1 MNVPKNFGDK
11 LSKVSLDQRLIGLI
25 VLIIAGF
32 VGNYCRWTL
41 FFDIDFIFGSI
52 AVWIVVCLY
61 GVKWGTLAG
70 FVAGYC
76 TYLIWNHPYTAITFT
91 TEALFVGWL
100 FHHRQQNNIVLLDGL
115 FWLVLGMPL
124 VWLFYA
130 VILKVAPTQALI
142 ILMKQPVNGIFNALI
157 ASLILTHT
165 PIHRWVKRP
174 AAISTLS
181 LEQTLFN
188 LLVAFVSVPTLI
200 LIVLASHQVVHDIQS
215 TVQVNLNDAS
225 RYLKVEVQRWY
236 ERRIDAIDGLAELVS
251 LQSNLIQQNAAFLS
265 SSFPDFRHIHI
276 LDTSGAKILELD
288 RNVNDPNSAFDE
300 RKYFEQLR
308 QDSQPFISPVI
319 LSENPNLPVALLG
332 VPILRDRQLVG
343 AIFCEIDLSL
353 LSKFL
358 RTSIGEE
365 LLQVIIV
372 DQQQTV
378 AASTKKEWVGNPEFN
393 WRKDGKV
400 NQISLDTYQWLPTK
414 SRLIMVQWQTSL
426 FVKESV
432 INKNIPWQLVV
443 QISATPQANQIQQVH
458 SRNMALLL
466 LISGL
471 ALILATVVS
480 RRLVKP
486 LNQLAD
492 ITTNLPNKLLEQEPI
507 YWLRS
512 SITELSILV
521 KNFRSMAFSLK
532 QKFREISLANE
543 LLEKRVQERTQA
555 LRSANTELELE
566 LEVRE
571 RQQAQKALDLLN
583 AELENRVVRRTAQ
596 LEAANKELESF
607 SYSVSHDLRAPLR
620 AIDGFSRILEED
632 YGDRLDEEGKRYL
645 KVVRDNA
652 KRMGELIDD
661 LLNLSR
667 LNRRQVARRSLS
679 VNKLIEQILD
689 DSDFQKA
696 ISKQQIE
703 LVVADLP
710 DCEADL
716 SLLTQVWINLISN
729 AIKYTGK
736 TENAK
741 IEIGYQII
749 GDQGTYFIRDNGA
762 GFDMQY
768 ADKLFGVFQRMHRE
782 HEFEGTGIGLAIV
795 QRIIQRHGGT
805 IWANAAVDQGATFY
819 FTIPT
824 SE

>member
-1 MNVPKNFGDK
+1 MDVPKNFGDK
-11 LSKVSLDQRLIGLI
+11 LSQVSLDQRFIGLI
-25 VLIIAGF
+25 VLMIAGF

-61 GVKWGTLAG
+61 GVKWGTFAG
-70 FVAGYC
+70 FVSGYC
-76 TYLIWNHPYTAITFT
+76 TYLIWHHPYTAITFT
-91 TEALFVGWL
+91 VEALFVGWL
-100 FHHRQQNNIVLLDGL
+100 FHRRQQNNIVLLDGL

-130 VILKVAPTQALI
+130 IILKVAPTQALI

-215 TVQVNLNDAS
+215 NVQVNLNDAS

-236 ERRIDAIDGLAELVS
+236 ERRINAIDGLAELVS
-251 LQSNLIQQNAAFLS
+251 LKSNLIQQNAAFLS
-265 SSFPDFRHIHI
+265 RSFADFRYIHI
-276 LDTSGAKILELD
+276 LDASGLKILELD
-288 RNVNDPNSAFDE
+288 RNVTNPNSAFDE
-300 RKYFEQLR
+300 NKYFEQLR
-308 QDSQPFISPVI
+308 QDPQPFISPVI
-319 LSENPNLPVALLG
+319 LSESPNLPVAVLG
-332 VPILRDRQLVG
+332 VPIFRDRQLAG

-358 RTSIGEE
+358 RTSVGEE
-365 LLQVIIV
+365 LLQVIII

-378 AASTKKEWVGNPEFN
+378 AASTKQEWVGNVDFN
-393 WRKDGKV
+393 WRKDGNL
-400 NQISLDTYQWLPTK
+400 NQISTDTYQWLPTK
-414 SRLIMVQWQTSL
+414 SRLIMVQWQNSL

-432 INKNIPWQLVV
+432 INQDIPWQLVV
-443 QISATPQANQIQQVH
+443 QISATPQADQIQQVH

-492 ITTNLPNKLLEQEPI
+492 ITTNLPNKLSEQEPV

-555 LRSANTELELE
+555 LQEANTALE

-571 RQQAQKALDLLN
+571 RQQAQQDLDLLN
-583 AELENRVVRRTAQ
+583 AELENRVVQRTAQ

-645 KVVRDNA
+645 KIVRDNA

-667 LNRRQVARRSLS
+667 LTRKQVSRRSLS
-679 VNKLIEQILD
+679 VNKLIEQILG
-689 DSDFQKA
+689 DSDFLVA
-696 ISKQQIE
+696 IAKQQIE
-703 LVVADLP
+703 LVIADLP
-710 DCEADL
+710 DCEADI

-736 TENAK
+736 TENAR
-741 IEIGYQII
+741 IEIGYQVID
-749 GDQGTYFIRDNGA
+749 DQGTYFIRDNGA

-768 ADKLFGVFQRMHRE
+768 ADKLFGVFQRMHRD

-795 QRIIQRHGGT
+795 QRIIQQHGGK
-805 IWANAAVDQGATFY
+805 IWANAAVNQGATFY
-819 FTIPT
+819 FTI
-824 SE
+824 SSGE

>member
-1 MNVPKNFGDK
+1 M
-11 LSKVSLDQRLIGLI
+11 
-25 VLIIAGF
+25 
-32 VGNYCRWTL
+32 
-41 FFDIDFIFGSI
+41 
-52 AVWIVVCLY
+52 
-61 GVKWGTLAG
+61 
-70 FVAGYC
+70 
-76 TYLIWNHPYTAITFT
+76 
-91 TEALFVGWL
+91 
-100 FHHRQQNNIVLLDGL
+100 
-115 FWLVLGMPL
+115 
-124 VWLFYA
+124 
-130 VILKVAPTQALI
+130 
-142 ILMKQPVNGIFNALI
+142 
-157 ASLILTHT
+157 
-165 PIHRWVKRP
+165 
-174 AAISTLS
+174 
-181 LEQTLFN
+181 
-188 LLVAFVSVPTLI
+188 
-200 LIVLASHQVVHDIQS
+200 
-215 TVQVNLNDAS
+215 
-225 RYLKVEVQRWY
+225 
-236 ERRIDAIDGLAELVS
+236 
-251 LQSNLIQQNAAFLS
+251 
-265 SSFPDFRHIHI
+265 
-276 LDTSGAKILELD
+276 
-288 RNVNDPNSAFDE
+288 
-300 RKYFEQLR
+300 
-308 QDSQPFISPVI
+308 
-319 LSENPNLPVALLG
+319 
-332 VPILRDRQLVG
+332 
-343 AIFCEIDLSL
+343 
-353 LSKFL
+353 
-358 RTSIGEE
+358 
-365 LLQVIIV
+365 
-372 DQQQTV
+372 
-378 AASTKKEWVGNPEFN
+378 
-393 WRKDGKV
+393 
-400 NQISLDTYQWLPTK
+400 
-414 SRLIMVQWQTSL
+414 
-426 FVKESV
+426 
-432 INKNIPWQLVV
+432 
-443 QISATPQANQIQQVH
+443 
-458 SRNMALLL
+458 
-466 LISGL
+466 
-471 ALILATVVS
+471 
-480 RRLVKP
+480 
-486 LNQLAD
+486 
-492 ITTNLPNKLLEQEPI
+492 
-507 YWLRS
+507 
-512 SITELSILV
+512 
-521 KNFRSMAFSLK
+521 
-532 QKFREISLANE
+532 
-543 LLEKRVQERTQA
+543 
-555 LRSANTELELE
+555 
-566 LEVRE
+566 EVRE

-607 SYSVSHDLRAPLR
+607 SYSVSHDQRAPLR